1 MSHRSDEEESM
12 FTRRGLLAGS
22 AAALLSG
29 TIDSRAQ
36 ETAKISRVKVIDVHA
51 HWYPPEWVALLE
63 REGDANGAKIG
74 RNQRGNVT
82 IQIPGLT
89 VSFQPQYIDIGSRL
103 AAMDKAGVAMHALSL
118 TQPMAFWAPPAFG
131 LKLCQTY
138 NDACAALH
146 QMHPD
151 RFVGL
156 AMLPMQDQALA
167 VAEFDRIAGLPG
179 IRGIYMATHINGRN
193 LDDKEFWPVYARCEE
208 RGLPILLHPVNPV
221 GADRMRSYHL
231 RNFIGN
237 PTDTAIAAAS
247 LIFSGALDAFPKL
260 DVVLP
265 HAGGVVPI
273 LIGRWDHGATVRPEV
288 KDLKNP
294 PSRYLRRFHYD
305 TVAHSGPV
313 LMNLAR
319 QVGVDRIVTGTD
331 FPADMSVVDPVATVE
346 GLTELSAGE
355 RDLILRG
362 NAARLLKLE
371 G

>member
-1 MSHRSDEEESM
+1 M

-22 AAALLSG
+22 AAALLS

-36 ETAKISRVKVIDVHA
+36 DATKATRVKVIDVHA

-63 REGDANGAKIG
+63 REGDANGAKMG
-74 RNQRGNVT
+74 RNQRGNVS

-103 AAMDKAGVAMHALSL
+103 AAMDKAGVAVHALSL

-146 QMHPD
+146 EKHPD

-156 AMLPMQDQALA
+156 AMLPMQEQALA
-167 VAEFDRIAGLPG
+167 VQEFDRVAGLPG
-179 IRGIYMATHINGRN
+179 IRGIYMATHINGRD

-208 RGLPILLHPVNPV
+208 RGLPILLHQVNPV

-247 LIFSGALDAFPKL
+247 LIFSARSTPS
-260 DVVLP
+260 P
-265 HAGGVVPI
+265 SSTSCCRMRAGWC
-273 LIGRWDHGATVRPEV
+273 R
-288 KDLKNP
+288 
-294 PSRYLRRFHYD
+294 S
-305 TVAHSGPV
+305 
-313 LMNLAR
+313 
-319 QVGVDRIVTGTD
+319 
-331 FPADMSVVDPVATVE
+331 
-346 GLTELSAGE
+346 
-355 RDLILRG
+355 
-362 NAARLLKLE
+362 
-371 G
+371 